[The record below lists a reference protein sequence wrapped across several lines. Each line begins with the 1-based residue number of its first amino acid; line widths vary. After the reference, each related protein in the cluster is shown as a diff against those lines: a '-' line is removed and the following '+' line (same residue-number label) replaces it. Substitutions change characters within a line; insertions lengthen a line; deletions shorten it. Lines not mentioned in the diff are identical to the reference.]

1 MATEY
6 KVHRVLWE
14 SLESVLL
21 AQSKKYIGELA
32 RRLQLPE
39 KELIRRVL
47 PSSDSLKVYI
57 QDSNDTTNQC
67 KAYIQ
72 DDDIKEELFRILDV
86 VDFQFNKPDKAV
98 KRIYDRFQE
107 KYSWLAKNRLKDKVG
122 DYVIRILSSAYSYSE
137 SGSYATP
144 LKEQDELKDKF
155 EKTLEEMDNY
165 FNTL

>member
-72 DDDIKEELFRILDV
+72 DDDITCFCR
-86 VDFQFNKPDKAV
+86 KPTVYGTEFCHFHRTKRMTVIKDIQPNMVEKV
-98 KRIYDRFQE
+98 KDRNDCDNMWIGE
-107 KYSWLAKNRLKDKVG
+107 K
-122 DYVIRILSSAYSYSE
+122 
-137 SGSYATP
+137 
-144 LKEQDELKDKF
+144 
-155 EKTLEEMDNY
+155 
-165 FNTL
+165 NTLYNSKGAIVGKVNHSDSKLKLFIVKKIDIQYKPF